1 MITKNSA
8 RPWSHIHT
16 AKRRAFSG
24 LAGSA
29 LTTCV
34 TPAPESEAAL
44 LQRLNRQAKEA
55 ARHRRNLERLQRA
68 CDKKLAAAK
77 ASKSDHTLRVPKTAD
92 REEPVEFDVWFDQF
106 GQRHGRIDLDCGFQ
120 EYAFDTHLGG
130 AGKTERSAIMDSF
143 GVDIDAPTQE
153 RIGVRTGLLPGER
166 ERKSRR
172 ASATNWWIFEA
183 ELLKEFLKE
192 KWEGDGQAEA
202 EKAGY
207 VLHLYYLQ
215 GRTDAEIAG
224 DFAETEVDTPAFFQT
239 DKDCKSYRQFIVRRG
254 CQKFSHLY
262 TPTERAANRGGRRGK
277 LRGMRCD
284 DPECTQCVKN
294 EVSMDFR

>member
-8 RPWSHIHT
+8 RLCSRIHT

-24 LAGSA
+24 LAGSPLA
-29 LTTCV
+29 TCV
-34 TPAPESEAAL
+34 TPAPESEDAL

-55 ARHRRNLERLQRA
+55 ARHRRKLERLQRA

-92 REEPVEFDVWFDQF
+92 REEPVEFDVWFDLF
-106 GQRHGRIDLDCGFQ
+106 GQRHGRIDLDCAFQ
-120 EYAFDTHLGG
+120 EHAFDSHLGG
-130 AGKTERSAIMDSF
+130 AGNAERSAVLAGF
-143 GVDIDAPTQE
+143 GVDIDAPTNE

-166 ERKSRR
+166 ERKPRR
-172 ASATNWWIFEA
+172 SSLTSWWIFEA
-183 ELLKEFLKE
+183 ELLKEFLRE
-192 KWEGDGQAEA
+192 KWDEDGLHEA
-202 EKAGY
+202 EKAAY

-215 GRTDAEIAG
+215 SRTDAEIAG
-224 DFAETEVDTPAFFQT
+224 DFKEVDVDTPAFFQT
-239 DKDCKSYRQFIVRRG
+239 DKDCKSYRQFVVRRG

-262 TPTERAANRGGRRGK
+262 TPADPAVKRGSRRGK

-284 DPECTQCVKN
+284 DPNCTQCLKN